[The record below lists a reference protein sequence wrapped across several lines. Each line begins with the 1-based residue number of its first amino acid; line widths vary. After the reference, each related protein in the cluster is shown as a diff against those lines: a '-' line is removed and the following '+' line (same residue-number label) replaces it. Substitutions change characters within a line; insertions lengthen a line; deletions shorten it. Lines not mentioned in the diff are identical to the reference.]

1 MSKTLR
7 PYLMLILSMAAITA
21 IYFLM
26 IGGMSSYD
34 QRIII
39 NIGINMIL
47 AVSLNL
53 VNGFTGQFSL
63 GHAGFMAIGAYAAAT
78 MTTLIY
84 PALMEATGG
93 TIGGEILFLINL
105 IIGGL
110 VAALFG
116 LLVGVPSL
124 RLKGDYLAIV
134 TLGFGEIIRVIL
146 QNVKPLGG
154 ALGMANIPRHTS
166 FLWAFLLLAV
176 VVFVIQRVINSTY
189 GKGFLAVRD
198 DEVAAE
204 AMGVDTTRY
213 KVVAFVVGA
222 FFAGIAGGLYAHY
235 NSLIKPDDFGFLKSV
250 EIVVMV
256 ILGGMGSTYGVI
268 LAAAILTYLPEWLR
282 DFEMFGIRFSDFR
295 MSIYS
300 LILIILML
308 VRPQGLFGDF
318 KLLTFIRRLS
328 TRRQGT
334 EGVQG

>member
-1 MSKTLR
+1 MSTILR
-7 PYLMLILSMAAITA
+7 PYLYLAAGIA
-21 IYFLM
+21 LVLVLNVVVGG
-26 IGGMSSYD
+26 IGSYD
-34 QRIII
+34 QRIVV

-63 GHAGFMAIGAYAAAT
+63 GHAGFMSVGAYASAAFTT
-78 MTTLIY
+78 MVLPSTSDPLTQGLFFIV
-84 PALMEATGG
+84 AL
-93 TIGGEILFLINL
+93 LV
-105 IIGGL
+105 GGL
-110 VAALFG
+110 AAAVAG

-146 QNVKPLGG
+146 QNVSSLGG
-154 ALGMANIPRHTS
+154 ALGLANIPRHTT
-166 FLWAFLLLAV
+166 FLWVFIVLTL
-176 VVFVIQRVINSTY
+176 VVFVIERVIRTTY

-198 DEVAAE
+198 DEIAAE
-204 AMGVDTTRY
+204 AMGVNTTRY

-268 LAAAILTYLPEWLR
+268 FAAAALTYLPEWLR
-282 DFEMFGIRFSDFR
+282 SFTMFGIKFSDFR

-300 LILIILML
+300 LVLIVLML
-308 VRPQGLFGDF
+308 VRPQGLFGGINF
-318 KLLTFIRRLS
+318 KGRRS
-328 TRRQGT
+328 AAKKAPIG
-334 EGVQG
+334 